1 MVAAGK
7 GISPWGAQMTN
18 GRQPRLAV
26 TEEDTVAS
34 DSQQDGDLTNLV
46 RRWLAGSRV
55 QGKGRDTV
63 LRVAPTPDDVDEDL
77 PPPGQPEA
85 ADLELDAE
93 ATVGPGTDLL
103 PAKPVPTPR
112 APALPQRPTAA
123 EVEHA
128 TRIAV
133 LIDARRLSE
142 DVATGLLARLVERG
156 SVSVCRAYADW
167 SRSELAGWVDELRR
181 QGLHSFHQF
190 ADGDD
195 QALVALAIDAV
206 DIAREAAV
214 DEVVIAGDMTS
225 MLPLVH
231 RLHASGVRVVVVGP
245 AHTPHDVRAACD
257 EFLDTEHLA
266 TGSMVPA
273 GRHRA

>member
-1 MVAAGK
+1 
-7 GISPWGAQMTN
+7 MTEA
-18 GRQPRLAV
+18 RQPHFAV

-55 QGKGRDTV
+55 QADGRDTV
-63 LRVAPTPDDVDEDL
+63 LRVAPTPEDGDQAEDL
-77 PPPGQPEA
+77 LVSWRPEA
-85 ADLELDAE
+85 AAEPELDAD
-93 ATVGPGTDLL
+93 ATEEPGTDLG
-103 PAKPVPTPR
+103 PARPVPAPR
-112 APALPQRPTAA
+112 GSALPQRPTAA

-133 LIDARRLSE
+133 LIDARRVSE
-142 DVATGLLARLVERG
+142 DVATGLLARLAERG

-167 SRSELAGWVDELRR
+167 SRSELAEWVDELRR

-257 EFLDTEHLA
+257 EFLDTEHVA
-266 TGSMVPA
+266 TWSVTPA

>member
-1 MVAAGK
+1 
-7 GISPWGAQMTN
+7 MTN
-18 GRQPRLAV
+18 AREPRLAV

-34 DSQQDGDLTNLV
+34 DSQDEDLSNLV
-46 RRWLAGSRV
+46 RRWLAGSR
-55 QGKGRDTV
+55 QSRERDNV
-63 LRVAPTPDDVDEDL
+63 LRVAPTPDDVDEVEDL
-77 PPPGQPEA
+77 AAPEQLEEAAQPEA
-85 ADLELDAE
+85 ESDGD
-93 ATVGPGTDLL
+93 
-103 PAKPVPTPR
+103 PAPTRPVPAPR

-133 LIDARRLSE
+133 LIDARRVSE
-142 DVATGLLARLVERG
+142 DVATGLLARVVERG

-167 SRSELAGWVDELRR
+167 SRSDLAGWVDELRR
-181 QGLHSFHQF
+181 QGLHSFHHF
-190 ADGDD
+190 ADDDD

-231 RLHASGVRVVVVGP
+231 RLHAASVRVVVVGP
-245 AHTPHDVRAACD
+245 ANTPHDVRAACD
-257 EFLDTEHLA
+257 EFLDAELVA
-266 TGSMVPA
+266 TGSTTPV

>member
-1 MVAAGK
+1 
-7 GISPWGAQMTN
+7 MTEA
-18 GRQPRLAV
+18 RQPHFAV
-26 TEEDTVAS
+26 TEEDTVVS
-34 DSQQDGDLTNLV
+34 DSQDGDLTNLV
-46 RRWLAGSRV
+46 RRWLAGSRG
-55 QGKGRDTV
+55 QDKGPDTV
-63 LRVAPTPDDVDEDL
+63 LRVAPSPEDGEDL
-77 PPPGQPEA
+77 LPSGQPEA
-85 ADLELDAE
+85 AAEPELDAD
-93 ATVGPGTDLL
+93 ATVEPGTDLA
-103 PAKPVPTPR
+103 PARPVPVPR
-112 APALPQRPTAA
+112 GPALPQRPTAA

-133 LIDARRLSE
+133 LIDARRVSE

-167 SRSELAGWVDELRR
+167 SRSELAEWVDELRR

-266 TGSMVPA
+266 AGSMVPA